1 MVGLPTSVIREMPI
15 GPDSRAPGR
24 EPRPCVAFRSAPEQN
39 ALSPAPVSTS
49 TSSEESRLKEST
61 ASKRPW
67 AVSASTQL
75 RTSGRLM
82 VTTSVWSRR
91 SVRTLDIDGGLTAD
105 VGHLDP
111 RQPRSRLGPQL
122 GVAIAAP
129 GPYLRQEGGDLL
141 VGLPGAKQRAEVVTG

>member
-1 MVGLPTSVIREMPI
+1 MPI

-24 EPRPCVAFRSAPEQN
+24 EPRPCVAFGSAPEQN

-75 RTSGRLM
+75 RTSGRLI
-82 VTTSVWSRR
+82 VTTSVRSRR
-91 SVRTLDIDGGLTAD
+91 SVRTLDIAGGLTAD
-105 VGHLDP
+105 VGHLDSW
-111 RQPRSRLGPQL
+111 QALGGFGTLL
-122 GVAIAAP
+122 GVAVTQFR
-129 GPYLRQEGGDLL
+129 PYRRWERGG
-141 VGLPGAKQRAEVVTG
+141 RR